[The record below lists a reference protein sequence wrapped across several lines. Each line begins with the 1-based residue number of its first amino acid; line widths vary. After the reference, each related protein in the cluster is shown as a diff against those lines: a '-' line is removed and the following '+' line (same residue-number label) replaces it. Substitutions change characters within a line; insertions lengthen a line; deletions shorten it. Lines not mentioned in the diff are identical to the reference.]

1 MHDELT
7 QIDIDKMKEEL
18 RYRSLELRPK
28 ILEDVKT
35 ARGFGDLSENAE
47 YHEAKRER
55 SRNESRIRYLTNM
68 IKTAV
73 IVDTKSN
80 NDEVGMFDTVEYYI
94 EDDDETEKVR
104 IVTALR
110 QDVLNGI
117 ISNKSPVGSALMG
130 HKVGDRVCVTVNSA
144 YSYYIVI
151 RSIEKGTD
159 DASLDIRKY

>member
-73 IVDTKSN
+73 IVDAKSN
-80 NDEVGMFDTVEYYI
+80 DDEVGMFDTVEYYV

-130 HKVGDRVCVTVNSA
+130 HKVGDRVCVTVNST

-151 RSIEKGTD
+151 RSIKKGTD